1 MEIGEASVVFI
12 TIQVK
17 ITDYARRIGVQVN
30 TMNPKKLLT
39 DDDAVSPVIGVILM
53 VAITVILAAV
63 IASFVLG
70 LGDSTST
77 TPSAS
82 FDFEYNSAD
91 GNVTVTHETGDN
103 IDENRLSVVLN
114 GTSKDW
120 PSSATSGDTVS
131 SGTTIVVGQNGDIF
145 ASTDL
150 NASSGDTIKIA
161 WNSED
166 GESSSTLGEYNVPD
180 N

>member
-1 MEIGEASVVFI
+1 MVFI
-12 TIQVK
+12 TAQVN

-70 LGDSTST
+70 LGDSTNT

-82 FDFEYNSAD
+82 FDFDYDSAD
-91 GNVTVTHETGDN
+91 GNVTVTHDTGDN
-103 IDENRLSVVLN
+103 IDSERLSVVLN

-120 PSSATSGDTVS
+120 PSSGSGDTVS
-131 SGTTIVVGQNGDIF
+131 SGTTIVVGQGGDVF
-145 ASTDL
+145 SGSNLT
-150 NASSGDTIKIA
+150 ASSGDTIKIA

-166 GESSSTLGEYNVPD
+166 GESSSTLSEYDVPD